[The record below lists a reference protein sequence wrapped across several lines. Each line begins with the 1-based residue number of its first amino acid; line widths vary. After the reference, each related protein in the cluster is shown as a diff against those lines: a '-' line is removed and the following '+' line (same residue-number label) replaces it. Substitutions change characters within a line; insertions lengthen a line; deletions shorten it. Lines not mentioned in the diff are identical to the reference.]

1 MQIITLIPDKNQEMA
16 LRTIFYCVMMYSFVM
31 NCSKADNE
39 VNVITKERIIDAGCD
54 FVSNDQLLERHVC
67 LMPDYASNELPKSQD
82 GVTNVSLYT
91 LEAFVL
97 EVDEMK
103 NKLTVELLQYL
114 EWDEPRIR
122 VNFSDA
128 SKQNKIKL
136 LSKNIKRIWHPD
148 LDIYTKDLKEWKSLY
163 DPVLY
168 QEIYFSSKSDLNNPT
183 KFIKVTALKKWK
195 ATIFC
200 KMDFSLFPFD
210 SQLCVFLQFGSTQ
223 DLKIISNCGRLPAN
237 ENNRPDGFDVFLS
250 PLGAYCDT
258 LHESGNS
265 NGDKEPT
272 QHRWTDTGFNITL
285 KRIIQ
290 PYLYQ
295 YYFPSI
301 AIVIVSFISFIIPLS
316 AIPGRIVLVVTQF
329 LTLTNLFIHQMVSHY
344 PRLYYIY
351 IYIYI

>member
-1 MQIITLIPDKNQEMA
+1 MQGHVGTYLYAPKKNINNSYYTKKDMYLQNHLCNILLYFFIPSCLMA
-16 LRTIFYCVMMYSFVM
+16 ES
-31 NCSKADNE
+31 E
-39 VNVITKERIIDAGCD
+39 VNILTKEKIIEAGCN

-67 LMPDYASNELPKSQD
+67 LMPDYASNELPKD
-82 GVTNVSLYT
+82 RNGVTNISLYT
-91 LEAFVL
+91 LQAFVL

-103 NKLTVELLQYL
+103 NKLTIELLQYL
-114 EWDEPRIR
+114 EWDEPRIK
-122 VNFSDA
+122 VNFSSA
-128 SKQNKIKL
+128 SKLNKIKL
-136 LSKNIKRIWHPD
+136 LSKNIMRIWHPD

-168 QEIYFSSKSDLNNPT
+168 QEIYFSSKMDTIDNTS
-183 KFIKVTALKKWK
+183 FINLSALKSWK

-210 SQLCVFLQFGSTQ
+210 LQTCAFLQFGSTQ
-223 DLKIISNCGRLPAN
+223 DLKIISNCGRIPA
-237 ENNRPDGFDVFLS
+237 ENDKYKPDGFEVNLI
-250 PLGAYCDT
+250 PIGAYC
-258 LHESGNS
+258 ENQEEENS
-265 NGDKEPT
+265 SDQKPA
-272 QHRWTDTGFNITL
+272 QLLWTNTGFNITL

-329 LTLTNLFIHQMVSHY
+329 LTLTNIFIHQMV
-344 PRLYYIY
+344 
-351 IYIYI
+351 

>member
-1 MQIITLIPDKNQEMA
+1 MPIS
-16 LRTIFYCVMMYSFVM
+16 LR
-31 NCSKADNE
+31 AENE
-39 VNVITKERIIDAGCD
+39 VNIITKEKIIEAGCD
-54 FVSNDQLLERHVC
+54 YMSNDQLLERHVC
-67 LMPDYASNELPKSQD
+67 LMPDYASNELPKDQN

-91 LEAFVL
+91 LQAFVL

-128 SKQNKIKL
+128 FKQNKIKL

-148 LDIYTKDLKEWKSLY
+148 LDIYTKDLKDWKSLY

-168 QEIYFSSKSDLNNPT
+168 QEIYFSSKSDLKDET
-183 KFIKVTALKKWK
+183 SFIKVTALKSWK

-210 SQLCVFLQFGSTQ
+210 SQTCAFLQFGSTQ
-223 DLKIISNCGRLPAN
+223 NLKIISNCGRIPAN
-237 ENNRPDGFDVFLS
+237 EKYKLNGFDVLLS
-250 PLGAYCDT
+250 PIGAYCENPEVLDS
-258 LHESGNS
+258 SGQN
-265 NGDKEPT
+265 PT
-272 QHRWTDTGFNITL
+272 QYQWTDTGFNITL

-290 PYLYQ
+290 PYLYK

-316 AIPGRIVLVVTQF
+316 AMPGRIVLVVTQF
-329 LTLTNLFIHQMVSHY
+329 LTLTSIFIHQMVS
-344 PRLYYIY
+344 
-351 IYIYI
+351 

>member
-1 MQIITLIPDKNQEMA
+1 MNKYYSCFRNKTGMTVKYLCYSLIVTLFMPIC
-16 LRTIFYCVMMYSFVM
+16 LRAES
-31 NCSKADNE
+31 E
-39 VNVITKERIIDAGCD
+39 VNIITKEKIIEAGCD
-54 FVSNDQLLERHVC
+54 FMSNDQLLERHVC
-67 LMPDYASNELPKSQD
+67 LMPDYASNELPKDQN

-91 LEAFVL
+91 LQAFVL

-128 SKQNKIKL
+128 FKQNKIKL

-148 LDIYTKDLKEWKSLY
+148 LDIYTKDLKDWKSLY

-168 QEIYFSSKSDLNNPT
+168 QEIYFSSKSDLKDET
-183 KFIKVTALKKWK
+183 SFIKVTALKSWK

-210 SQLCVFLQFGSTQ
+210 SQTCAFLQFGSTQ
-223 DLKIISNCGRLPAN
+223 NLKIISNCGRIPAN
-237 ENNRPDGFDVFLS
+237 EKYKLNGFDVILS
-250 PLGAYCDT
+250 PIGAYCENPEVLD
-258 LHESGNS
+258 NS
-265 NGDKEPT
+265 AQTPT
-272 QHRWTDTGFNITL
+272 QYQWTDTGFNITL

-290 PYLYQ
+290 PYLYK

-316 AIPGRIVLVVTQF
+316 AMPGRIVLVVTQF
-329 LTLTNLFIHQMVSHY
+329 LTLTSIFIHQMVS
-344 PRLYYIY
+344 
-351 IYIYI
+351 